1 MWYAIQ
7 VVTGSEKQTATMCRT
22 IVDERILQGIFSPEI
37 EIMKKY
43 QGAWHKET
51 CLMFPGYLFVI
62 TDQPEQLY
70 LELSRVPKLTKLL
83 GTGQETVELADEEV
97 AFLQRVLNP
106 EHVAEMSLGFV
117 EGDQLTIQS
126 GPMKGLEGLVRK
138 IDRHKRKAVLAVEM
152 FGRVVEVEMGVE
164 VVRKQ

>member
-7 VVTGSEKQTATMCRT
+7 VVTGTEKQTAAMCRA

-43 QGAWHKET
+43 QGSWHKEK

-62 TDQPEQLY
+62 TEQPEELY
-70 LELSRVPKLTKLL
+70 LEFARVPKLTKIL
-83 GTGQETVELADEEV
+83 GTGKEIVELADREA
-97 AFLQRVLNP
+97 AFLQRILNP
-106 EHVAEMSLGFV
+106 EHVAELSVGFV
-117 EGDQLTIQS
+117 EGDRLTIQS
-126 GPMKGLEGLVRK
+126 GPMKGLEGLVKR

-152 FGRVVEVEMGVE
+152 FGRTVEVEMGVE
-164 VVRKQ
+164 VVRKS